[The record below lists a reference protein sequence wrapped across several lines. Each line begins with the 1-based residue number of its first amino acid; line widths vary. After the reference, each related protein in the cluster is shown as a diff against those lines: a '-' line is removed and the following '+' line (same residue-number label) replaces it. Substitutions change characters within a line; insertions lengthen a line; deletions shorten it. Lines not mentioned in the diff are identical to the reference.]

1 MRQLILAAAIIVAVL
16 TTVWFS
22 QPRLLQDM
30 TQSPP
35 ENAPEVSYSSS
46 PSNPT
51 KDSASLDPHE
61 GHDHEGELPP
71 ELEEYIESQ
80 RIPAEEIPVTIHPD
94 GSATVHTGKQFSTV
108 MMMVID
114 EDGNRRMVERQITP
128 EGTLVIPQK

>member
-35 ENAPEVSYSSS
+35 ENAPEVSYSNS

-80 RIPAEEIPVTIHPD
+80 RIPASEIPVTVHGD
-94 GSATVHTGKQFSTV
+94 GTATAHTGKQYSTV
-108 MMMVID
+108 MMMIID
-114 EDGNRRMVERQITP
+114 EDGTRRMVERQITP
-128 EGTLVIPQK
+128 EGTLVIPNE